1 MPHFLAQKAKNQINL
16 SQECALLR
24 AINTLNQSDTV
35 KNKSLATTSLTSL
48 ASLANTQNLKIYPKL
63 QSLKS
68 QNLAL
73 IPIKFDKNIFFL
85 QEIARSND
93 LLING
98 LKITRPTPVATLK
111 TALEVISQ
119 DYEVISHNLNPHNL
133 SLQNLRNSNL
143 HNQNTQNLNLHH
155 PSPHTSH
162 ASHTSHPT
170 SNHSLA
176 FLLSPNELLER
187 VFSAFEIS
195 LDSATPKSK
204 PDKAT
209 TKTTTKSPAKHPAKS
224 PKIFLEIGFGSGRH
238 ILHLAKQ
245 NPNDI
250 FIGLEVHTPSIE
262 QVLKNIAISNLQNL
276 FILHFDARVLLEIL
290 PSNSL
295 DCIFLHFPVP
305 WNDSPSRRVF
315 SEHFLALALRV
326 LKKGGILELKTDDE
340 IYFKDALSI
349 YKNLQSPQ
357 PTTKQKKQSTTK
369 IARKM
374 TQKMTIESSIQT
386 PQDFEKNDFYN
397 NSETNPTATIEYN
410 PKSSQKSNS
419 KDSTQALSS
428 QIISKYQARWL
439 RQNKNIFTLKVQ
451 SLRKNR
457 AILLKSHFLFDKN
470 LVKSILTKQPKLSS
484 LINHKQVFANGFLHI
499 SDIFASQKSKDFARL
514 AFIVR
519 MGDFAQPMSCVVVF
533 EIYHKQVDSYYLK
546 EPPLPTKATTEAHK
560 RFIALLEKL

>member
-1 MPHFLAQKAKNQINL
+1 MPHFLAQKTKTNL
-16 SQECALLR
+16 DQECALLR

-35 KNKSLATTSLTSL
+35 KNKSLAATSLVH
-48 ASLANTQNLKIYPKL
+48 TQNLKIYPKL

-111 TALEVISQ
+111 TALEVISK
-119 DYEVISHNLNPHNL
+119 DYEIISHNLNLDNL
-133 SLQNLRNSNL
+133 NLQNLQKSNQ

-155 PSPHTSH
+155 PSLQTSQ
-162 ASHTSHPT
+162 TSHPT

-176 FLLSPNELLER
+176 FLLSPKELLGQ
-187 VFSAFEIS
+187 VFSAFEMS

-209 TKTTTKSPAKHPAKS
+209 TKTTTKTPAKLPAKS

-315 SEHFLALALRV
+315 SEHFLAIALRV

-349 YKNLQSPQ
+349 SKNLQNLQSP
-357 PTTKQKKQSTTK
+357 PNQKKQSTPK

-374 TQKMTIESSIQT
+374 TQKMTIESCIQT
-386 PQDFEKNDFYN
+386 PQDFAKNDFAN
-397 NSETNPTATIEYN
+397 NGETNPTATIEHN

-533 EIYHKQVDSYYLK
+533 EMCHKQVDSYYLK

-560 RFIALLEKL
+560 RFISLLEKL

>member
-1 MPHFLAQKAKNQINL
+1 MPHFLAQKAKTNL

-24 AINTLNQSDTV
+24 AISTLNQSDTV
-35 KNKSLATTSLTSL
+35 KNKSLATTSL
-48 ASLANTQNLKIYPKL
+48 ASLAHAQNLKIYPKL

-98 LKITRPTPVATLK
+98 LKITRPTPVSTLK

-119 DYEVISHNLNPHNL
+119 DYEVISHNLNLDNL
-133 SLQNLRNSNL
+133 NLQNLRNSNQ

-155 PSPHTSH
+155 PSLQTSQTSH
-162 ASHTSHPT
+162 TT

-176 FLLSPNELLER
+176 FLLSPKELLGQ
-187 VFSAFEIS
+187 VFSAFEMS

-209 TKTTTKSPAKHPAKS
+209 TKTTTKTPAKLPAKS

-315 SEHFLALALRV
+315 SEHFLAIALRV

-349 YKNLQSPQ
+349 SKNLQNLQSP
-357 PTTKQKKQSTTK
+357 PNQKKQSTPK

-374 TQKMTIESSIQT
+374 TQKMTIESCIQT
-386 PQDFEKNDFYN
+386 PQDFAKNDFAN
-397 NSETNPTATIEYN
+397 SSETNPTATIEHN
-410 PKSSQKSNS
+410 PKSNQKSNS

-533 EIYHKQVDSYYLK
+533 EMCHKQVDSYYLK

-560 RFIALLEKL
+560 RFISLLEKL

>member
-1 MPHFLAQKAKNQINL
+1 MPHFLAKKAKNQINL

-48 ASLANTQNLKIYPKL
+48 TSLASLANTQNLKIYPKL

-73 IPIKFDKNIFFL
+73 IPIKFGNNIFFL
-85 QEIARSND
+85 QEITRPND

-111 TALEVISQ
+111 TALEIISQ
-119 DYEVISHNLNPHNL
+119 DYEVISHNLNNL
-133 SLQNLRNSNL
+133 NLHNSNL
-143 HNQNTQNLNLHH
+143 HSQNLQNINPNYPT
-155 PSPHTSH
+155 PSTLHTSH
-162 ASHTSHPT
+162 A
-170 SNHSLA
+170 NHSLA
-176 FLLSPNELLER
+176 FLLSPKELLER
-187 VFSAFEIS
+187 VFGVKII
-195 LDSATPKSK
+195 LDCATLK
-204 PDKAT
+204 PDSKRDKVATKAT
-209 TKTTTKSPAKHPAKS
+209 KTHTKHSAKS

-276 FILHFDARVLLEIL
+276 FVLHFDARVLLEVL

-349 YKNLQSPQ
+349 SKHHQNPQ
-357 PTTKQKKQSTTK
+357 NPQNPKKQNTPKMPQKTPPKMAQK
-369 IARKM
+369 IA
-374 TQKMTIESSIQT
+374 IESCIQT
-386 PQDFEKNDFYN
+386 PQDFAKSDFAKNND
-397 NSETNPTATIEYN
+397 TNATATIDDS
-410 PKSSQKSNS
+410 PKSSQKSS
-419 KDSTQALSS
+419 AIDSTQVLSS

-439 RQNKNIFTLKVQ
+439 RQNKDIFTLKVQ
-451 SLRKNR
+451 SLRKNS

-470 LVKSILTKQPKLSS
+470 LVKSTLTKQPKLSS

-499 SDIFASQKSKDFARL
+499 SDIFASQKSKDFARI

-533 EIYHKQVDSYYLK
+533 ETHHKQVDSYYLK

>member
-1 MPHFLAQKAKNQINL
+1 MPHFLAQKAKTNL
-16 SQECALLR
+16 SQECTLLR
-24 AINTLNQSDTV
+24 AINTPNQSDTV
-35 KNKSLATTSLTSL
+35 KNKSLATTSL

-85 QEIARSND
+85 QEVARSND

-133 SLQNLRNSNL
+133 SLQNLRNSNP
-143 HNQNTQNLNLHH
+143 HNQNLQNANLHH

-162 ASHTSHPT
+162 TSHHT

-176 FLLSPNELLER
+176 FLLSPKELLER
-187 VFSAFEIS
+187 VFSAFKIS

-209 TKTTTKSPAKHPAKS
+209 TKTTTKSPANLPAKS

-349 YKNLQSPQ
+349 SKNLQNLQ
-357 PTTKQKKQSTTK
+357 PTPNKKKQSTPK

-386 PQDFEKNDFYN
+386 PQDFEKNDFAN
-397 NSETNPTATIEYN
+397 NGKTNPTATIEYN

-533 EIYHKQVDSYYLK
+533 EMYHKQVDSYYLK

>member
-1 MPHFLAQKAKNQINL
+1 MPHFLAQKAKTNL

-24 AINTLNQSDTV
+24 AINTLNPSHTV
-35 KNKSLATTSLTSL
+35 KNKSFATTSL

-133 SLQNLRNSNL
+133 SLQNLHNSNP
-143 HNQNTQNLNLHH
+143 HNQNLQNLNLHH

-162 ASHTSHPT
+162 TSRHT

-176 FLLSPNELLER
+176 FLLSPKELLER
-187 VFSAFEIS
+187 VFSAFEII

-209 TKTTTKSPAKHPAKS
+209 TKTTTKSPAKLPTKS

-262 QVLKNIAISNLQNL
+262 QVLKNIAISNFQNL

-315 SEHFLALALRV
+315 SEHFLVLALRV

-349 YKNLQSPQ
+349 SKNLQNPQ
-357 PTTKQKKQSTTK
+357 PTTKQKKQSATK

-386 PQDFEKNDFYN
+386 PQDFAKNDFAN
-397 NSETNPTATIEYN
+397 NGETNPTATIEYN

-533 EIYHKQVDSYYLK
+533 EMYRKQVDSYYLK

>member
-1 MPHFLAQKAKNQINL
+1 MPHFLAQKAKTNL

-24 AINTLNQSDTV
+24 AINTLNPSHTV
-35 KNKSLATTSLTSL
+35 KNKSLATTSL

-133 SLQNLRNSNL
+133 SLQNLHNSNPR
-143 HNQNTQNLNLHH
+143 NQNLQSLNLHH

-162 ASHTSHPT
+162 TSRHT

-176 FLLSPNELLER
+176 FLLSPKELLER

-209 TKTTTKSPAKHPAKS
+209 TKTTTKSPAKLPTKS

-315 SEHFLALALRV
+315 SEHFLVLALRV

-349 YKNLQSPQ
+349 SKNLQNPQ
-357 PTTKQKKQSTTK
+357 PTTKQKKQSATK

-386 PQDFEKNDFYN
+386 PQDFAKNDFVN
-397 NSETNPTATIEYN
+397 NGETNPTATIEYN

-533 EIYHKQVDSYYLK
+533 EMYHKQVNSYYLK

>member
-1 MPHFLAQKAKNQINL
+1 MPHFLAQKTKTNL
-16 SQECALLR
+16 DQECALLR
-24 AINTLNQSDTV
+24 AINTLNPSNTV
-35 KNKSLATTSLTSL
+35 KNKSLATTLPTPL
-48 ASLANTQNLKIYPKL
+48 AHTQNLKIYPKL

-119 DYEVISHNLNPHNL
+119 DYEVISHNLNLDNL
-133 SLQNLRNSNL
+133 NLQNLRKSNQ

-155 PSPHTSH
+155 PSLQTSQ
-162 ASHTSHPT
+162 TSYPT

-176 FLLSPNELLER
+176 FLLSPKELLGQ
-187 VFSAFEIS
+187 VFSAFEMS

-209 TKTTTKSPAKHPAKS
+209 TKTTTKTPAKLPAKS

-315 SEHFLALALRV
+315 SEHFLDLALRV

-349 YKNLQSPQ
+349 SKNLQNLQSP
-357 PTTKQKKQSTTK
+357 PNQKKQSTPK

-374 TQKMTIESSIQT
+374 TQKMTIESCIQT
-386 PQDFEKNDFYN
+386 PQDFAKNDFA
-397 NSETNPTATIEYN
+397 NSGETNPTATIEHN

-533 EIYHKQVDSYYLK
+533 EMYHKQVDSYYLK

-560 RFIALLEKL
+560 RFISLLEKL

>member
-1 MPHFLAQKAKNQINL
+1 MPHFLAQKAKTNL
-16 SQECALLR
+16 DQECALLR
-24 AINTLNQSDTV
+24 AINTLNPSNTV
-35 KNKSLATTSLTSL
+35 KNKSLATTSPTSL
-48 ASLANTQNLKIYPKL
+48 AYTQNLKIYPKL

-119 DYEVISHNLNPHNL
+119 DYEVISHNLNLDNL
-133 SLQNLRNSNL
+133 NLQNLRNSNQ
-143 HNQNTQNLNLHH
+143 HNQNTQNLNLHY
-155 PSPHTSH
+155 PSLQTSQ
-162 ASHTSHPT
+162 TSHPT

-176 FLLSPNELLER
+176 FLLSPKELLGQ
-187 VFSAFEIS
+187 VFSAFEMS

-209 TKTTTKSPAKHPAKS
+209 TKTTTKTPAKLPAKS

-315 SEHFLALALRV
+315 SEHFLAIALRV

-349 YKNLQSPQ
+349 SKNLQNLQSP
-357 PTTKQKKQSTTK
+357 PNQKKQSTPK

-374 TQKMTIESSIQT
+374 TQKMTIESRIQT
-386 PQDFEKNDFYN
+386 PQDFAKNDFA
-397 NSETNPTATIEYN
+397 NSGETNPTATIEHN

-533 EIYHKQVDSYYLK
+533 EMCHKQVDSYYLK

-560 RFIALLEKL
+560 RFISLLEKL

>member
-1 MPHFLAQKAKNQINL
+1 MPHFLAQKAKTNL
-16 SQECALLR
+16 DQECALLR
-24 AINTLNQSDTV
+24 AINTLNPSNTV
-35 KNKSLATTSLTSL
+35 KNKSLATTSPTSL
-48 ASLANTQNLKIYPKL
+48 AYTQNLKIYPKL

-119 DYEVISHNLNPHNL
+119 DYEVISHNLNLDNL
-133 SLQNLRNSNL
+133 NLQNLQKSNQ

-155 PSPHTSH
+155 PSLQTSQ
-162 ASHTSHPT
+162 TSHPT

-176 FLLSPNELLER
+176 FLLSPKELLGQ
-187 VFSAFEIS
+187 VFSAFEMS

-209 TKTTTKSPAKHPAKS
+209 TKTTTKTPAKLPAKS

-315 SEHFLALALRV
+315 SEHFLAIALRV

-349 YKNLQSPQ
+349 SKNLQNLQSP
-357 PTTKQKKQSTTK
+357 PNQKKQSTPK

-374 TQKMTIESSIQT
+374 TQKMTIESRIQT
-386 PQDFEKNDFYN
+386 PQDFAKNDFA
-397 NSETNPTATIEYN
+397 NSGETNPTATIEHN

-533 EIYHKQVDSYYLK
+533 EMCHKQVDSYYLK

-560 RFIALLEKL
+560 RFISLLEKL

>member
-1 MPHFLAQKAKNQINL
+1 MPHFLAQKAKTQTK
-16 SQECALLR
+16 SSEECALLR
-24 AINTLNQSDTV
+24 ENDTV
-35 KNKSLATTSLTSL
+35 NTTNTPNNKPLAHTSLAT
-48 ASLANTQNLKIYPKL
+48 TQNLKIYPKL

-68 QNLAL
+68 QNLTL
-73 IPIKFDKNIFFL
+73 IPIKFAKNIFFL
-85 QEIARSND
+85 QEITRAND

-119 DYEVISHNLNPHNL
+119 DYEVISHNLNPHNV
-133 SLQNLRNSNL
+133 
-143 HNQNTQNLNLHH
+143 QNTQNQHLLDSNPQNQHLLH
-155 PSPHTSH
+155 PSPHTLH
-162 ASHTSHPT
+162 APHPT
-170 SNHSLA
+170 SNHSLD
-176 FLLSPNELLER
+176 FLLSPKELLER
-187 VFSAFEIS
+187 VFDVFEIS

-204 PDKAT
+204 PDKNLDKTHDKAT
-209 TKTTTKSPAKHPAKS
+209 TKTPAKHSTKPH
-224 PKIFLEIGFGSGRH
+224 KIFLEIGFGSGRH

-262 QVLKNIAISNLQNL
+262 QVLKNIAISNLENL

-305 WNDSPSRRVF
+305 WNNSPSRRVF

-340 IYFKDALSI
+340 IYFKDALNIS
-349 YKNLQSPQ
+349 KNHQNP
-357 PTTKQKKQSTTK
+357 PNKKSKALAK

-374 TQKMTIESSIQT
+374 TIQSSVQT
-386 PQDFEKNDFYN
+386 SQDFANNDFYQDAQ
-397 NSETNPTATIEYN
+397 TNATTTIDDS
-410 PKSSQKSNS
+410 PKSST
-419 KDSTQALSS
+419 KDSTQVLSS

-439 RQNKNIFTLKVQ
+439 RQNKDIFTLKVQ

-457 AILLKSHFLFDKN
+457 AILVKSHFLFDKN
-470 LVKSILTKQPKLSS
+470 LVKSVLTKQPKLSS
-484 LINHKQVFANGFLHI
+484 LINHKQVFANGFLQI

-514 AFIVR
+514 AFIIR
-519 MGDFAQPMSCVVVF
+519 MGDFAQPISCVVVF
-533 EIYHKQVDSYYLK
+533 EICHKQVDSYYLK
-546 EPPLPTKATTEAHK
+546 EPPLPTKATTKAHK

>member
-1 MPHFLAQKAKNQINL
+1 MPHFLAQKAKTNL

-24 AINTLNQSDTV
+24 AISTLNQSDTV

-48 ASLANTQNLKIYPKL
+48 AHAQNLKIYPKL

-133 SLQNLRNSNL
+133 SLQNLRNSNP
-143 HNQNTQNLNLHH
+143 HNQNLENLNLHH

-162 ASHTSHPT
+162 ASHAT

-176 FLLSPNELLER
+176 FLLSPKELLER

-209 TKTTTKSPAKHPAKS
+209 TKTTTKSPAKLPTKS

-326 LKKGGILELKTDDE
+326 LKKGGILELKTDDK

-349 YKNLQSPQ
+349 SKNLQNPQ
-357 PTTKQKKQSTTK
+357 TTTKQKKQSATK

-374 TQKMTIESSIQT
+374 TQKMKIESSIQT
-386 PQDFEKNDFYN
+386 PQDFAKNDFAN
-397 NSETNPTATIEYN
+397 NGKTNPTATIEYN

-533 EIYHKQVDSYYLK
+533 EMYHKQVDSYYLK

>member
-1 MPHFLAQKAKNQINL
+1 MPHFLAQKAKTNL

-24 AINTLNQSDTV
+24 AISTINQSDTV

-111 TALEVISQ
+111 TALEIISQ

-133 SLQNLRNSNL
+133 SLQNLRNSNP
-143 HNQNTQNLNLHH
+143 HNQSLQNANLHH
-155 PSPHTSH
+155 PSQHTSH
-162 ASHTSHPT
+162 ASHHT

-176 FLLSPNELLER
+176 FLLSPKELLER

-209 TKTTTKSPAKHPAKS
+209 TKTTIKTPAKLTAKS

-326 LKKGGILELKTDDE
+326 LKKGGILELKTDDK

-349 YKNLQSPQ
+349 SKNLQNPKSP
-357 PTTKQKKQSTTK
+357 PNKKKQSTPK

-374 TQKMTIESSIQT
+374 IQKMTIESSIQT
-386 PQDFEKNDFYN
+386 PQDFAKNNFAN
-397 NSETNPTATIEYN
+397 NSQANPTATIEYN
-410 PKSSQKSNS
+410 PKSSQNSNS

-484 LINHKQVFANGFLHI
+484 LINHRQVFANGFLHI

>member
-1 MPHFLAQKAKNQINL
+1 MPHFLAQKAKTNL
-16 SQECALLR
+16 DQECTLLR
-24 AINTLNQSDTV
+24 AINTPNQSDTV
-35 KNKSLATTSLTSL
+35 KNKSLATTSL

-133 SLQNLRNSNL
+133 SLQNLRNSNP
-143 HNQNTQNLNLHH
+143 HNQNLQNANLHH

-162 ASHTSHPT
+162 TSHHT

-176 FLLSPNELLER
+176 FLLSPKELLER
-187 VFSAFEIS
+187 VFSAFKIS

-204 PDKAT
+204 PNKAA
-209 TKTTTKSPAKHPAKS
+209 TKTTIKSPANLPTKS

-315 SEHFLALALRV
+315 SEHFLVLALRV

-349 YKNLQSPQ
+349 SKNHQNPQ
-357 PTTKQKKQSTTK
+357 PTPNKKKQSTPK

-386 PQDFEKNDFYN
+386 PQDFAKNDFAN
-397 NSETNPTATIEYN
+397 NGETNPTATIEYN

-419 KDSTQALSS
+419 KNSTQALSS

-499 SDIFASQKSKDFARL
+499 SDIFASRKSKDFARL

-533 EIYHKQVDSYYLK
+533 EMYHKQVDSYYLK

>member
-1 MPHFLAQKAKNQINL
+1 MPHFLAQKAKTQTK
-16 SQECALLR
+16 SSEECALLR
-24 AINTLNQSDTV
+24 ENDTV
-35 KNKSLATTSLTSL
+35 NTTNTPNNKPLAHTSLAT
-48 ASLANTQNLKIYPKL
+48 TQNLKIYPKL

-68 QNLAL
+68 QNLTL

-85 QEIARSND
+85 QEITRAND

-111 TALEVISQ
+111 TALEAISQ
-119 DYEVISHNLNPHNL
+119 DYEVISHNLNPHNVE
-133 SLQNLRNSNL
+133 
-143 HNQNTQNLNLHH
+143 NTQNQHPLDSNPQNQHLLH
-155 PSPHTSH
+155 PSPHTL
-162 ASHTSHPT
+162 HTSHPT
-170 SNHSLA
+170 SNHSLD
-176 FLLSPNELLER
+176 FLLSPKELLER
-187 VFSAFEIS
+187 VFDVFEIS
-195 LDSATPKSK
+195 LDSATPKAK
-204 PDKAT
+204 PDKNLDKTHDKAT
-209 TKTTTKSPAKHPAKS
+209 TKTSAKHSTKPH
-224 PKIFLEIGFGSGRH
+224 KIFLEIGFGSGRH

-262 QVLKNIAISNLQNL
+262 QVLKNIAISNLENL

-340 IYFKDALSI
+340 IYFKDALNIS
-349 YKNLQSPQ
+349 KNHQNP
-357 PTTKQKKQSTTK
+357 PNKKSKALAK

-374 TQKMTIESSIQT
+374 TIQSSVQT
-386 PQDFEKNDFYN
+386 SQDFANNDFYQDAQ
-397 NSETNPTATIEYN
+397 TNATTTIDDS
-410 PKSSQKSNS
+410 PKSST
-419 KDSTQALSS
+419 KDSTQVLSS

-439 RQNKNIFTLKVQ
+439 RQNKDIFTLKVQ

-457 AILLKSHFLFDKN
+457 AILVKSHFLFDKN
-470 LVKSILTKQPKLSS
+470 LVKSVLTKQPKLSS

-499 SDIFASQKSKDFARL
+499 SNIFASQKSKDFARL
-514 AFIVR
+514 AFIIR
-519 MGDFAQPMSCVVVF
+519 MGDFAQPISCVVVF
-533 EIYHKQVDSYYLK
+533 EICHKQVDSYYLK
-546 EPPLPTKATTEAHK
+546 EPPLPTKATTKAHK

>member
-1 MPHFLAQKAKNQINL
+1 MPHFLAQKAKTNL
-16 SQECALLR
+16 SQERALLR
-24 AINTLNQSDTV
+24 AISTLNQSDTV

-48 ASLANTQNLKIYPKL
+48 ASLVHAQNLKIYPKL

-133 SLQNLRNSNL
+133 SLQNLHNSNL
-143 HNQNTQNLNLHH
+143 HNQNLQNANLHH

-162 ASHTSHPT
+162 TSHHT

-176 FLLSPNELLER
+176 FLLSPKELLER

-195 LDSATPKSK
+195 LDSATSKSK

-209 TKTTTKSPAKHPAKS
+209 TKTTTKSPANLPAKS

-315 SEHFLALALRV
+315 SEHFLVLALRV

-349 YKNLQSPQ
+349 SKNLQNPQ
-357 PTTKQKKQSTTK
+357 PTTKQKKQSTPK

-386 PQDFEKNDFYN
+386 PQDFAKNDFVN
-397 NSETNPTATIEYN
+397 NGKTNPTATIEYN
-410 PKSSQKSNS
+410 PKSSQNSNS

-533 EIYHKQVDSYYLK
+533 EMYHKQVDSYYLK

>member
-1 MPHFLAQKAKNQINL
+1 MPHFLAQKAKTNL
-16 SQECALLR
+16 DQECTLLR
-24 AINTLNQSDTV
+24 AINTLNPSHTV
-35 KNKSLATTSLTSL
+35 KNKSLATTSL
-48 ASLANTQNLKIYPKL
+48 ASLVHAQNLKIYPKL

-85 QEIARSND
+85 QEVARSND

-133 SLQNLRNSNL
+133 SLQNLHNSNP
-143 HNQNTQNLNLHH
+143 HNQNLQNLNLHH

-162 ASHTSHPT
+162 ASHHT

-176 FLLSPNELLER
+176 FLLSPKELLER

-209 TKTTTKSPAKHPAKS
+209 TKTTTKSPAKLPTKS

-315 SEHFLALALRV
+315 SEHFLVLTLRV

-340 IYFKDALSI
+340 IYFKDALNIS
-349 YKNLQSPQ
+349 KNLQNPQ
-357 PTTKQKKQSTTK
+357 PTTKQKKQSATK
-369 IARKM
+369 ITRKM

-386 PQDFEKNDFYN
+386 PQDFAKNDFAN
-397 NSETNPTATIEYN
+397 NGETNPTATIEYN

-533 EIYHKQVDSYYLK
+533 EMYHKQVNSYYLK

>member
-1 MPHFLAQKAKNQINL
+1 MPHFLAQKTKTNL
-16 SQECALLR
+16 DQECALLR
-24 AINTLNQSDTV
+24 AINTLNPSNTV
-35 KNKSLATTSLTSL
+35 KNKSLATTLPTPL
-48 ASLANTQNLKIYPKL
+48 AHTQNLKIYPKL

-119 DYEVISHNLNPHNL
+119 DYEVISHNLNLDNL
-133 SLQNLRNSNL
+133 NLQNLRKSNQ

-155 PSPHTSH
+155 PSLQTSQ
-162 ASHTSHPT
+162 TSYPT

-176 FLLSPNELLER
+176 FLLSPKELLGK
-187 VFSAFEIS
+187 VFSAFEMS

-209 TKTTTKSPAKHPAKS
+209 TKTTTKTPAKLPAKS

-262 QVLKNIAISNLQNL
+262 QVLKNITISNLQNL

-315 SEHFLALALRV
+315 SEHFLDLALRV

-349 YKNLQSPQ
+349 SKNLQNLQSP
-357 PTTKQKKQSTTK
+357 PNQKKQSTPK

-374 TQKMTIESSIQT
+374 TQKMTIESCIQT
-386 PQDFEKNDFYN
+386 PQDFAKNDFA
-397 NSETNPTATIEYN
+397 NSGETNPTATIEHN

-533 EIYHKQVDSYYLK
+533 EMYHKQVDSYYLK

-560 RFIALLEKL
+560 RFISLLEKL

>member
-1 MPHFLAQKAKNQINL
+1 MPHFLAQKAKTNL
-16 SQECALLR
+16 SQEYALLR
-24 AINTLNQSDTV
+24 AINTLNPSHTV
-35 KNKSLATTSLTSL
+35 KNKSLATTSL

-133 SLQNLRNSNL
+133 NLQNLHNSNP
-143 HNQNTQNLNLHH
+143 HNQNLQNENLHH
-155 PSPHTSH
+155 PSLHTSH
-162 ASHTSHPT
+162 TSRHT

-176 FLLSPNELLER
+176 FLLSPKELLER

-209 TKTTTKSPAKHPAKS
+209 TKTTTKSPAKLPTKS
-224 PKIFLEIGFGSGRH
+224 TKIFLEIGFGSGRH

-315 SEHFLALALRV
+315 SEHFLVLALRV

-340 IYFKDALSI
+340 VYFKDALSI
-349 YKNLQSPQ
+349 SKNLQNPQ
-357 PTTKQKKQSTTK
+357 PTTKQKKQSATK

-374 TQKMTIESSIQT
+374 IQKMTIESSIQT
-386 PQDFEKNDFYN
+386 PQDFAKNDFVN
-397 NSETNPTATIEYN
+397 NGKTNPTATIEYT
-410 PKSSQKSNS
+410 PKSSQNSNS

-533 EIYHKQVDSYYLK
+533 EMYHKQVNSYYLK

>member
-1 MPHFLAQKAKNQINL
+1 MPHFLAQKAKTNL
-16 SQECALLR
+16 DQECTLLR
-24 AINTLNQSDTV
+24 AINTLNPSHTV
-35 KNKSLATTSLTSL
+35 KNKSLATTSL
-48 ASLANTQNLKIYPKL
+48 ASLANTQNPKIYPKL

-85 QEIARSND
+85 QEVARSND

-133 SLQNLRNSNL
+133 SLQNLHNSNP
-143 HNQNTQNLNLHH
+143 HNQNLQNLNLHH

-162 ASHTSHPT
+162 TSRHT

-176 FLLSPNELLER
+176 FLLSPKELLER

-209 TKTTTKSPAKHPAKS
+209 TKTTTKSPAKLPTKS

-315 SEHFLALALRV
+315 SEHFLVLALRV

-340 IYFKDALSI
+340 VYFKDALSI
-349 YKNLQSPQ
+349 SKNLQNPQ
-357 PTTKQKKQSTTK
+357 PTTKQKKQSATK

-374 TQKMTIESSIQT
+374 IQKMTIESSIQT
-386 PQDFEKNDFYN
+386 PQDFAKNDFVN
-397 NSETNPTATIEYN
+397 NGETNPTATIEYN

-499 SDIFASQKSKDFARL
+499 GDIFASQKSKDFARL

-533 EIYHKQVDSYYLK
+533 EMYHKQVNSYYLK

>member
-1 MPHFLAQKAKNQINL
+1 MPHFLAQKAKTNL

-24 AINTLNQSDTV
+24 AINTLNPSHTV
-35 KNKSLATTSLTSL
+35 KNKSLATTSL
-48 ASLANTQNLKIYPKL
+48 ASLVHAQNLKIYPKL

-133 SLQNLRNSNL
+133 SLQNLHNSNP
-143 HNQNTQNLNLHH
+143 HNQNLQNLNLHH

-162 ASHTSHPT
+162 ASHHT

-176 FLLSPNELLER
+176 FLLSPKELLER

-209 TKTTTKSPAKHPAKS
+209 TKTTTKSPAKLPTKS

-315 SEHFLALALRV
+315 SEHFLVLTLRV

-340 IYFKDALSI
+340 IYFKDALNIS
-349 YKNLQSPQ
+349 KNLQNPQ
-357 PTTKQKKQSTTK
+357 PTTKQKKQSATK
-369 IARKM
+369 ITRKM

-386 PQDFEKNDFYN
+386 PQDFAKNDFAN
-397 NSETNPTATIEYN
+397 NGETNPTATIEYN

-533 EIYHKQVDSYYLK
+533 EMYRKQVDSYYLK

>member
-1 MPHFLAQKAKNQINL
+1 MPHFLAQKAKTNL

-24 AINTLNQSDTV
+24 AINTLNPSHTV
-35 KNKSLATTSLTSL
+35 KNKSLATTSL
-48 ASLANTQNLKIYPKL
+48 ASLVHAQNLKIYPKL

-119 DYEVISHNLNPHNL
+119 DYEVISHNLNPHN
-133 SLQNLRNSNL
+133 QNL
-143 HNQNTQNLNLHH
+143 QNLNLHH

-162 ASHTSHPT
+162 ASHHT

-176 FLLSPNELLER
+176 FLLSPKELLER

-209 TKTTTKSPAKHPAKS
+209 TKTTTKSPAKLPTKS

-315 SEHFLALALRV
+315 SEHFLVLTLRV

-340 IYFKDALSI
+340 IYFKDALNIS
-349 YKNLQSPQ
+349 KNLQNPQ
-357 PTTKQKKQSTTK
+357 PTTKQKKQSATK
-369 IARKM
+369 ITRKM

-386 PQDFEKNDFYN
+386 PQDFAKNDFAN
-397 NSETNPTATIEYN
+397 NGETNPTATIEYN

-533 EIYHKQVDSYYLK
+533 EMYRKQVDSYYLK

>member
-1 MPHFLAQKAKNQINL
+1 MPHFLAQKAKTNL

-24 AINTLNQSDTV
+24 AINTLNPSHTV
-35 KNKSLATTSLTSL
+35 KNKSLATTSL

-133 SLQNLRNSNL
+133 SLQNLHNSNP
-143 HNQNTQNLNLHH
+143 HNQNLQNLNLHH
-155 PSPHTSH
+155 PS
-162 ASHTSHPT
+162 SHTSRHT

-176 FLLSPNELLER
+176 FLLSPKELLER

-209 TKTTTKSPAKHPAKS
+209 TKTTTKSPAKLPTKS

-315 SEHFLALALRV
+315 SEHFLVLALRV

-349 YKNLQSPQ
+349 SKNLQNPQ
-357 PTTKQKKQSTTK
+357 PTTKQKKQSATK

-374 TQKMTIESSIQT
+374 TQNMTIESSIQT
-386 PQDFEKNDFYN
+386 PQDFAKNDFAN
-397 NSETNPTATIEYN
+397 NGETNPTATIEYN

-533 EIYHKQVDSYYLK
+533 EMYHKQVDSYYLK

>member
-1 MPHFLAQKAKNQINL
+1 MPHFLAQKAKTQTK
-16 SQECALLR
+16 SSEECALLR
-24 AINTLNQSDTV
+24 ENDTV
-35 KNKSLATTSLTSL
+35 NTTNTPNNKPLAHTSLAT
-48 ASLANTQNLKIYPKL
+48 TQNLKIYPKL

-68 QNLAL
+68 QNLTL

-85 QEIARSND
+85 QEITRAND

-119 DYEVISHNLNPHNL
+119 DYEVISHNLNPHNV
-133 SLQNLRNSNL
+133 
-143 HNQNTQNLNLHH
+143 QNTQNQHPLDSNPQNQHLLH
-155 PSPHTSH
+155 PSPHTLH
-162 ASHTSHPT
+162 TSHTLHASHPT
-170 SNHSLA
+170 SNHSLD
-176 FLLSPNELLER
+176 FLLSPKELLER
-187 VFSAFEIS
+187 VFDVFEIS

-204 PDKAT
+204 PDKNLDKIPDKAA
-209 TKTTTKSPAKHPAKS
+209 TKTPAKHSTKPH
-224 PKIFLEIGFGSGRH
+224 KIFLEIGFGSGRH

-262 QVLKNIAISNLQNL
+262 QVLKNIAISNLENL

-340 IYFKDALSI
+340 NYFKDALNIS
-349 YKNLQSPQ
+349 KNHQNP
-357 PTTKQKKQSTTK
+357 PNKKSKAPTK

-374 TQKMTIESSIQT
+374 TIQSSVQT
-386 PQDFEKNDFYN
+386 SQDFANNDFYQDAQT
-397 NSETNPTATIEYN
+397 NSTTTIDDS
-410 PKSSQKSNS
+410 PKSST
-419 KDSTQALSS
+419 KDSTQVLSS

-439 RQNKNIFTLKVQ
+439 RQNKDIFTLKVQ

-457 AILLKSHFLFDKN
+457 AILVKSHFLFDKN
-470 LVKSILTKQPKLSS
+470 LVKSVLTKQPKLSS

-514 AFIVR
+514 AFIIR
-519 MGDFAQPMSCVVVF
+519 MGDFAQPISCVVVF
-533 EIYHKQVDSYYLK
+533 EICHKQVDSYYLK
-546 EPPLPTKATTEAHK
+546 EPPLPTKATTKAHK

>member
-1 MPHFLAQKAKNQINL
+1 MPHFLAQKAKTNL
-16 SQECALLR
+16 SQEYALLR
-24 AINTLNQSDTV
+24 AINTLNPSHTV
-35 KNKSLATTSLTSL
+35 KNKSLATTSL

-133 SLQNLRNSNL
+133 NLQNLHNSNP
-143 HNQNTQNLNLHH
+143 HNQNLQNENLHH
-155 PSPHTSH
+155 PSLHTSH
-162 ASHTSHPT
+162 TSRHT

-176 FLLSPNELLER
+176 FLLSPKELLER

-209 TKTTTKSPAKHPAKS
+209 TKTTTKSPAKLPTKS

-315 SEHFLALALRV
+315 SEHFLVLALRV

-349 YKNLQSPQ
+349 SKNLQNPQ
-357 PTTKQKKQSTTK
+357 PTTKQKKQSATK

-386 PQDFEKNDFYN
+386 PQDFAKNDFAN
-397 NSETNPTATIEYN
+397 NGETNPTATIEYN

-533 EIYHKQVDSYYLK
+533 EMYHKQVNSYYLK

>member
-1 MPHFLAQKAKNQINL
+1 MPHFLAQKAKTNL

-24 AINTLNQSDTV
+24 AINTLNPSHTV
-35 KNKSLATTSLTSL
+35 KNKSLATTSL

-111 TALEVISQ
+111 TALEIISQ

-133 SLQNLRNSNL
+133 SLQNLRNSNP
-143 HNQNTQNLNLHH
+143 HNQNLQNLNLHH
-155 PSPHTSH
+155 PSPH
-162 ASHTSHPT
+162 ASHTSRHT

-176 FLLSPNELLER
+176 FLLSPKELLER

-209 TKTTTKSPAKHPAKS
+209 TKTTTKSPAKLPTKS

-315 SEHFLALALRV
+315 SEHFLVLALRV

-349 YKNLQSPQ
+349 SKNLQNPQ
-357 PTTKQKKQSTTK
+357 PTTKQKKQSATK

-386 PQDFEKNDFYN
+386 PQDFAKNDFAN
-397 NSETNPTATIEYN
+397 NGETNPTATIEYN
-410 PKSSQKSNS
+410 PKSSQNSNS

-533 EIYHKQVDSYYLK
+533 EMYHKQVDSYYLK

>member
-1 MPHFLAQKAKNQINL
+1 MPHFLAQKAKTNL

-24 AINTLNQSDTV
+24 AINTLNPSHTV
-35 KNKSLATTSLTSL
+35 KNKSFATTSL

-133 SLQNLRNSNL
+133 NLQNLRNSNPR
-143 HNQNTQNLNLHH
+143 NQNLQNANLHH
-155 PSPHTSH
+155 PSLHTSH
-162 ASHTSHPT
+162 DSHTSRHT

-176 FLLSPNELLER
+176 FLLSPKELLER
-187 VFSAFEIS
+187 VFSAFEII

-209 TKTTTKSPAKHPAKS
+209 TKTTTKSPAKLPTKS

-315 SEHFLALALRV
+315 SEHFLVLALRV

-349 YKNLQSPQ
+349 SKNLQNPQ
-357 PTTKQKKQSTTK
+357 PTTKQKKQSTPK

-386 PQDFEKNDFYN
+386 PQDFAKNDFVN
-397 NSETNPTATIEYN
+397 NGETNPTATIEYN

>member
-1 MPHFLAQKAKNQINL
+1 MPHFLAQKAKTNL
-16 SQECALLR
+16 DQECALLR
-24 AINTLNQSDTV
+24 AINTLNPSNTV
-35 KNKSLATTSLTSL
+35 KNKSLATTSPTSL
-48 ASLANTQNLKIYPKL
+48 AHAQNLKIYPKL

-133 SLQNLRNSNL
+133 SLQNLRNSNQ

-155 PSPHTSH
+155 PSLQTSQ
-162 ASHTSHPT
+162 TSHPT

-176 FLLSPNELLER
+176 FLLSPKQLLGQ
-187 VFSAFEIS
+187 VFSVFEMS

-209 TKTTTKSPAKHPAKS
+209 TKTTTKTPAKLPAKS

-290 PSNSL
+290 PLNSL

-315 SEHFLALALRV
+315 SEHFLAIALRV

-349 YKNLQSPQ
+349 SKNLQNLQSP
-357 PTTKQKKQSTTK
+357 PNQKKQSTPK

-374 TQKMTIESSIQT
+374 TQKMTIESRIQT
-386 PQDFEKNDFYN
+386 PQDFAKNDFAN
-397 NSETNPTATIEYN
+397 SSETNPTATIEHN

-533 EIYHKQVDSYYLK
+533 EMCHKQVDSYYLK

-560 RFIALLEKL
+560 RFISLLEKL

>member
-1 MPHFLAQKAKNQINL
+1 MPHFLAQKAKTNL

-24 AINTLNQSDTV
+24 AINTLNPSHTV
-35 KNKSLATTSLTSL
+35 KNKSLATTSL
-48 ASLANTQNLKIYPKL
+48 ASLVHAQNLKIYPKL

-133 SLQNLRNSNL
+133 SLQNLRNSNP
-143 HNQNTQNLNLHH
+143 HNQNLQNLNLHH

-162 ASHTSHPT
+162 ASHHT

-176 FLLSPNELLER
+176 FLLSPKELLER

-209 TKTTTKSPAKHPAKS
+209 TKTTTKSPAKLPTKS

-315 SEHFLALALRV
+315 SEHFLVLTLRV

-340 IYFKDALSI
+340 IYFKDALNIS
-349 YKNLQSPQ
+349 KNLQNPQ
-357 PTTKQKKQSTTK
+357 PTTKQKKQSATK
-369 IARKM
+369 ITRKM

-386 PQDFEKNDFYN
+386 PQDFAKNDFAN
-397 NSETNPTATIEYN
+397 NGETNPTATIEYN

-533 EIYHKQVDSYYLK
+533 EMYRKQVDSYYLK

>member
-1 MPHFLAQKAKNQINL
+1 MPHFLAQKAKTNL
-16 SQECALLR
+16 DQECTLLR
-24 AINTLNQSDTV
+24 AINTLNPSHTV
-35 KNKSLATTSLTSL
+35 KNKSLATTSL
-48 ASLANTQNLKIYPKL
+48 ASLANTQNPKIYPKL

-85 QEIARSND
+85 QEVARSND

-133 SLQNLRNSNL
+133 SLQNLHNSNP
-143 HNQNTQNLNLHH
+143 HNQNLQNLNLHH

-162 ASHTSHPT
+162 TSRHT

-176 FLLSPNELLER
+176 FLLSPKELLER

-209 TKTTTKSPAKHPAKS
+209 TKTTTKSPAKLPTKS

-315 SEHFLALALRV
+315 SEHFLVLALRV

-340 IYFKDALSI
+340 VYFKDALSI
-349 YKNLQSPQ
+349 SKNLQNPQ
-357 PTTKQKKQSTTK
+357 PTTKQKKQSATK

-374 TQKMTIESSIQT
+374 IQKMTIESSIQT
-386 PQDFEKNDFYN
+386 PQDFAKNDFVN
-397 NSETNPTATIEYN
+397 NGETNPTATIEYN

-533 EIYHKQVDSYYLK
+533 EMYHKQVNSYYLK

>member
-1 MPHFLAQKAKNQINL
+1 MPHFLAQKAKTNL
-16 SQECALLR
+16 DQECTLLR
-24 AINTLNQSDTV
+24 AINTLNPSHTV
-35 KNKSLATTSLTSL
+35 KNKSLATTSL
-48 ASLANTQNLKIYPKL
+48 ASLVHAQNLKIYPKL

-85 QEIARSND
+85 QEVARSND

-119 DYEVISHNLNPHNL
+119 DYEVISHNLNPHN
-133 SLQNLRNSNL
+133 QNL
-143 HNQNTQNLNLHH
+143 QNLNLHH

-162 ASHTSHPT
+162 ASHHT

-176 FLLSPNELLER
+176 FLLSPKELLER

-209 TKTTTKSPAKHPAKS
+209 TKTTTKSPAKLPTKS

-315 SEHFLALALRV
+315 SEHFLVLTLRV

-340 IYFKDALSI
+340 IYFKDALNIS
-349 YKNLQSPQ
+349 KNLQNPQ
-357 PTTKQKKQSTTK
+357 PTTKQKKQSATK
-369 IARKM
+369 ITRKM

-386 PQDFEKNDFYN
+386 PQDFAKNDFAN
-397 NSETNPTATIEYN
+397 NGETNPTATIEYN

-533 EIYHKQVDSYYLK
+533 EMYHKQVNSYYLK

>member
-1 MPHFLAQKAKNQINL
+1 M
-16 SQECALLR
+16 
-24 AINTLNQSDTV
+24 
-35 KNKSLATTSLTSL
+35 
-48 ASLANTQNLKIYPKL
+48 
-63 QSLKS
+63 
-68 QNLAL
+68 
-73 IPIKFDKNIFFL
+73 
-85 QEIARSND
+85 
-93 LLING
+93 LING

-111 TALEVISQ
+111 TALEVISKY
-119 DYEVISHNLNPHNL
+119 YEVISHNLNLDNL
-133 SLQNLRNSNL
+133 NLQNLRNSNQ
-143 HNQNTQNLNLHH
+143 HNQNTQNLNLRH
-155 PSPHTSH
+155 PSLQTSR
-162 ASHTSHPT
+162 TSHPT

-176 FLLSPNELLER
+176 FLLSPKELLGQ
-187 VFSAFEIS
+187 VFGAFEMS

-209 TKTTTKSPAKHPAKS
+209 TKTTIKSPAKLPAKS

-295 DCIFLHFPVP
+295 DYIFLHFPVP

-315 SEHFLALALRV
+315 SEHFLDLALRV

-349 YKNLQSPQ
+349 SKNLQNLQSP
-357 PTTKQKKQSTTK
+357 PNQKKQSTPK
-369 IARKM
+369 IAQKM
-374 TQKMTIESSIQT
+374 TQKMTIESCIQT
-386 PQDFEKNDFYN
+386 PQDFAKNDFTN
-397 NSETNPTATIEYN
+397 SSETNLTATIEYN
-410 PKSSQKSNS
+410 PKSIQKSNS

-499 SDIFASQKSKDFARL
+499 GDIFASQKSKDFARL

-533 EIYHKQVDSYYLK
+533 EMYHKQVDSYYLK

-560 RFIALLEKL
+560 RFISLLEKL

>member
-1 MPHFLAQKAKNQINL
+1 MPHFLAQKAKTNL
-16 SQECALLR
+16 DQECTLLR
-24 AINTLNQSDTV
+24 DNDTLNPSDTV
-35 KNKSLATTSLTSL
+35 TNKSLATTSP
-48 ASLANTQNLKIYPKL
+48 ASLTTTQNIKIYPKL

-119 DYEVISHNLNPHNL
+119 NYEVISHNLNPHNL
-133 SLQNLRNSNL
+133 SLHNLSLQNLRNSNP
-143 HNQNTQNLNLHH
+143 HNQNLQNLNLHH
-155 PSPHTSH
+155 HSPHT
-162 ASHTSHPT
+162 SHTSHPT

-176 FLLSPNELLER
+176 FLLSPKELLER

-204 PDKAT
+204 PDKAA
-209 TKTTTKSPAKHPAKS
+209 TKTTTKSPAKLPAKS

-262 QVLKNIAISNLQNL
+262 QVLKNITISNLQNL

-340 IYFKDALSI
+340 IYFKDALGIS
-349 YKNLQSPQ
+349 KNHQNPQSP
-357 PTTKQKKQSTTK
+357 PNPKKQSTTK

-386 PQDFEKNDFYN
+386 PQDFAKNDFAN
-397 NSETNPTATIEYN
+397 SSETNPAATIEHN
-410 PKSSQKSNS
+410 PKSNQKSNS

-533 EIYHKQVDSYYLK
+533 EMYHKQAHSYYLK

>member
-1 MPHFLAQKAKNQINL
+1 MPHFLAQKAKTNL

-35 KNKSLATTSLTSL
+35 KNKSLATTSL

-133 SLQNLRNSNL
+133 SLQNLHNSNP
-143 HNQNTQNLNLHH
+143 HNQILQNLNLHH

-162 ASHTSHPT
+162 TSRHT

-176 FLLSPNELLER
+176 FLLSPKELLER

-204 PDKAT
+204 SDKAT
-209 TKTTTKSPAKHPAKS
+209 TKTTTKSPAKLPTKS

-315 SEHFLALALRV
+315 SEHFLVLALRV

-349 YKNLQSPQ
+349 SKNLQNPQ

-386 PQDFEKNDFYN
+386 PQDFKKNDFAN
-397 NSETNPTATIEYN
+397 NGETNPTATIEYN
-410 PKSSQKSNS
+410 PKSSQNSNS

-470 LVKSILTKQPKLSS
+470 LVKSVLTKQPKLSS

-514 AFIVR
+514 AFIMR

-533 EIYHKQVDSYYLK
+533 EMYHKQVDSYYLK

>member
-1 MPHFLAQKAKNQINL
+1 MPHFLAQKTKTNL
-16 SQECALLR
+16 DQECALLR
-24 AINTLNQSDTV
+24 AINTLNQSNTV
-35 KNKSLATTSLTSL
+35 KNKSLATTSPTSL
-48 ASLANTQNLKIYPKL
+48 AHTQNLKIYPKL

-119 DYEVISHNLNPHNL
+119 DYEIISHNLNLDNL
-133 SLQNLRNSNL
+133 NLQNLQKSNQ

-155 PSPHTSH
+155 PSLQTSQ
-162 ASHTSHPT
+162 TSHPT

-176 FLLSPNELLER
+176 FLLSPKELLGQ
-187 VFSAFEIS
+187 VFSAFEMS

-209 TKTTTKSPAKHPAKS
+209 TKTTTKTPAKLPAKS

-315 SEHFLALALRV
+315 SEHFLDLALRV

-349 YKNLQSPQ
+349 SKNLQNLQSP
-357 PTTKQKKQSTTK
+357 PNQKKQSTPK

-374 TQKMTIESSIQT
+374 TQKMTIDSCIQT
-386 PQDFEKNDFYN
+386 PQDFAKNDFA
-397 NSETNPTATIEYN
+397 NSGETNPTATIEHN

-533 EIYHKQVDSYYLK
+533 EMYHKQVDSYYLK

>member
-1 MPHFLAQKAKNQINL
+1 MPHFLAQKAKTNL

-24 AINTLNQSDTV
+24 AISTLNQSDTV
-35 KNKSLATTSLTSL
+35 KNKSPAATSLTSL
-48 ASLANTQNLKIYPKL
+48 VHAQNLKIYPKL

-111 TALEVISQ
+111 TALEVISK

-133 SLQNLRNSNL
+133 SLQNLRNSNP
-143 HNQNTQNLNLHH
+143 HNQNLQNANLHH

-162 ASHTSHPT
+162 ISHHT

-176 FLLSPNELLER
+176 FLLSPKELLER

-209 TKTTTKSPAKHPAKS
+209 TKTTTKTPAKLPAKS

-349 YKNLQSPQ
+349 SKNIQNPQ
-357 PTTKQKKQSTTK
+357 PTTKQKKQSTPK

-386 PQDFEKNDFYN
+386 PQDFAKNDFAN

-410 PKSSQKSNS
+410 PKSSQNSNS

-533 EIYHKQVDSYYLK
+533 EMYHKQVDSYYLK

>member
-1 MPHFLAQKAKNQINL
+1 MPHFLAQKAKTNL
-16 SQECALLR
+16 DQECALLR
-24 AINTLNQSDTV
+24 AINTLNPSNTV
-35 KNKSLATTSLTSL
+35 KNKSLATTSPTSL
-48 ASLANTQNLKIYPKL
+48 AYTQNLKIYPKL

-98 LKITRPTPVATLK
+98 LKITRPTPVVTLK

-119 DYEVISHNLNPHNL
+119 DYEVISHNLNLDNL
-133 SLQNLRNSNL
+133 NLQNLRNSNQ

-155 PSPHTSH
+155 PSLQTSQTSH
-162 ASHTSHPT
+162 TT

-176 FLLSPNELLER
+176 FLLSPKELLGQ
-187 VFSAFEIS
+187 VFSAFEMS

-209 TKTTTKSPAKHPAKS
+209 TKTTTKTPAKLPAKS

-315 SEHFLALALRV
+315 SEHFLAIALRV

-349 YKNLQSPQ
+349 SKNLQNLQSP
-357 PTTKQKKQSTTK
+357 PNQKKQSTPK

-374 TQKMTIESSIQT
+374 TQKMTIESCIQT
-386 PQDFEKNDFYN
+386 PQDFAKNDFAN
-397 NSETNPTATIEYN
+397 SSETNPTATIEHN
-410 PKSSQKSNS
+410 PKSNQKSNS

-533 EIYHKQVDSYYLK
+533 EMCHKQVDSYYLK

-560 RFIALLEKL
+560 RFISLLEKL

>member
-1 MPHFLAQKAKNQINL
+1 MPHFLAQKAKTNL
-16 SQECALLR
+16 SQECTLLR

-35 KNKSLATTSLTSL
+35 KNKSLATTSLASL
-48 ASLANTQNLKIYPKL
+48 ASLAHTQNLKIYPKL

-133 SLQNLRNSNL
+133 SLQNLRNSNP
-143 HNQNTQNLNLHH
+143 HNQNLQNTNLHH
-155 PSPHTSH
+155 PTPHTSH
-162 ASHTSHPT
+162 HT

-176 FLLSPNELLER
+176 FLLSPKELIER
-187 VFSAFEIS
+187 VFSTFEIS

-209 TKTTTKSPAKHPAKS
+209 TKTTTKTPAKLPAKS

-349 YKNLQSPQ
+349 SKNLQNPQ
-357 PTTKQKKQSTTK
+357 STPNKKKQSTPK

-374 TQKMTIESSIQT
+374 IQKMTIESSIQT
-386 PQDFEKNDFYN
+386 PQDFAKNDFAN
-397 NSETNPTATIEYN
+397 NGETNPTATIEYN

>member
-1 MPHFLAQKAKNQINL
+1 MPHFLAQKAKTNL
-16 SQECALLR
+16 DQECALLR
-24 AINTLNQSDTV
+24 AINTLNPSNTV
-35 KNKSLATTSLTSL
+35 KNKSLATTSPTSL
-48 ASLANTQNLKIYPKL
+48 AYTQNLKIYPKL

-119 DYEVISHNLNPHNL
+119 DYEVISHNLNLDNL
-133 SLQNLRNSNL
+133 NLQNLRNSNQ

-155 PSPHTSH
+155 PSLQTSQTSH
-162 ASHTSHPT
+162 TT

-176 FLLSPNELLER
+176 FLLSPKELLGQ
-187 VFSAFEIS
+187 VFSAFEMS

-209 TKTTTKSPAKHPAKS
+209 TKTTTKTPAKLPAKS

-315 SEHFLALALRV
+315 SEHFLAIALRV

-349 YKNLQSPQ
+349 SKNLQNLQSP
-357 PTTKQKKQSTTK
+357 PNQKKQSTPK

-374 TQKMTIESSIQT
+374 TQKMTIESCIQT
-386 PQDFEKNDFYN
+386 PQDFAKNDFAN
-397 NSETNPTATIEYN
+397 SSETNPTATIEHN
-410 PKSSQKSNS
+410 PKSNQKSNS

-533 EIYHKQVDSYYLK
+533 EMCHKQVDSYYLK

-560 RFIALLEKL
+560 RFISLLEKL

>member
-1 MPHFLAQKAKNQINL
+1 MPHFLAQKAKTNL
-16 SQECALLR
+16 SQECTLLR

-35 KNKSLATTSLTSL
+35 KNKSLATTSL

-133 SLQNLRNSNL
+133 SLQNLHNSNP
-143 HNQNTQNLNLHH
+143 HNQNLQNANLHH

-162 ASHTSHPT
+162 TSHHT

-176 FLLSPNELLER
+176 FLLSPKELLER

-195 LDSATPKSK
+195 LDSATSKSK

-209 TKTTTKSPAKHPAKS
+209 TKTTTKSPAKLPAKS
-224 PKIFLEIGFGSGRH
+224 TKIFLEIGFGSGRH

-326 LKKGGILELKTDDE
+326 LKKGGILELKTDDK

-349 YKNLQSPQ
+349 SKNLQNPQ
-357 PTTKQKKQSTTK
+357 PTTKQKKQSSTK

-386 PQDFEKNDFYN
+386 PQDFAKNDFAN
-397 NSETNPTATIEYN
+397 NGKTNPTATIEYN
-410 PKSSQKSNS
+410 PKSSQNSNS

-533 EIYHKQVDSYYLK
+533 EMYHKQVDSYYLK